1 MLLKYSGL
9 DAILAGGSRDTRQ
22 IIDNIERDNEV
33 KKTKR
38 ESLFEEETISQ
49 ATKAKKSLSD
59 ETREWKLQ
67 GRTGDA

>member
-1 MLLKYSGL
+1 MKGE
-9 DAILAGGSRDTRQ
+9 

-49 ATKAKKSLSD
+49 ATKA
-59 ETREWKLQ
+59 R
-67 GRTGDA
+67 A

>member
-49 ATKAKKSLSD
+49 ATKA
-59 ETREWKLQ
+59 R
-67 GRTGDA
+67 A

>member
-9 DAILAGGSRDTRQ
+9 DAILAGGSRDTRE

-49 ATKAKKSLSD
+49 ATKAKSLSD